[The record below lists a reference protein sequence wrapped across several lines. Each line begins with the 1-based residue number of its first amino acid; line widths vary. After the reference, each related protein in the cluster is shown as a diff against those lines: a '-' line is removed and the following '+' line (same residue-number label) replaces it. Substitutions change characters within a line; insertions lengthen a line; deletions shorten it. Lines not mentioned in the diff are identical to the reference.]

1 MGKNGQK
8 MPLLLYLRPYM
19 CYNIIP
25 KAESAFGFYF
35 CLSGTVGFYCMKGF
49 ARLSPRTKGIICII
63 IAAFGFSM
71 MSVCVRGAGELP
83 SFQKAFFRN
92 FAALFV
98 VAGIMLRKKIS
109 FIPQKGSIGLLI
121 GRALFGTVGILGN
134 FYAIDHMVLADANML
149 NKLSPFFAIVF
160 SALLLKERP
169 NFVQIIGVLAAMAG
183 SMLIIKPGFASAS
196 VFPAL
201 AGLAGG
207 LGAGVAYTFV
217 RMLGARGE
225 KGLRIVL
232 FFSAFSC
239 IVCLPFMLIHF
250 EPMSVRQVL
259 FLLLAGLCACVGQ
272 FGITQAYIYAPAKEI
287 SVYDYTQVIFA
298 ALLGFAFFEQVPDIL
313 SVLGYVLICASGVGM
328 FFYNKKHGVQ
338 TEKKEG

>member
-25 KAESAFGFYF
+25 KAERAFGFYF
-35 CLSGTVGFYCMKGF
+35 CLSGRVGFYCMKGF

-201 AGLAGG
+201 AGRK
-207 LGAGVAYTFV
+207 GAADS
-217 RMLGARGE
+217 A
-225 KGLRIVL
+225 VL
-232 FFSAFSC
+232 FRF
-239 IVCLPFMLIHF
+239 
-250 EPMSVRQVL
+250 
-259 FLLLAGLCACVGQ
+259 FLHCVPALY
-272 FGITQAYIYAPAKEI
+272 AY
-287 SVYDYTQVIFA
+287 SF
-298 ALLGFAFFEQVPDIL
+298 
-313 SVLGYVLICASGVGM
+313 
-328 FFYNKKHGVQ
+328 
-338 TEKKEG
+338 